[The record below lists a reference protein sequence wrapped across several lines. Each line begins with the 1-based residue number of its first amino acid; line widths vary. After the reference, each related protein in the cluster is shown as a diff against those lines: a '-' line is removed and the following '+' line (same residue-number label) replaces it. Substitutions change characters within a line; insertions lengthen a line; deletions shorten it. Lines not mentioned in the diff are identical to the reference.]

1 MCSECSVLSICQDT
15 SMQRT
20 VTRFHLHDAAGQRAA
35 ELAYW
40 LAQPVQARIAAVEA
54 LRELQHRHDYPGQA
68 YADLRMQRVC
78 SVRPLKSTGA
88 QPPPIGCDNE
98 VR

>member
-1 MCSECSVLSICQDT
+1 
-15 SMQRT
+15 MQRK
-20 VTRFHLHDAAGQRAA
+20 VTRFDLHDIAGQQAT

-54 LRELQHRHDYPGQA
+54 LRELQHRNDYPGQA

-88 QPPPIGCDNE
+88 QEPPIGCDNE
-98 VR
+98 VK